1 MLSRQL
7 VAAAELEDSGENIR
21 SGYVSILFHLFLRDS
36 SIGSTC
42 VSVPTQWQYLI
53 LPSLL
58 VSIPAPRTASD
69 LSETHEELMGSLP
82 SEASFFPPSVSA
94 PLHLYILTKYT
105 EQAVSTTPIHSSQL
119 HSHPPVASR

>member
-69 LSETHEELMGSLP
+69 LSETHEELMGFS
-82 SEASFFPPSVSA
+82 SVGSIV
-94 PLHLYILTKYT
+94 L
-105 EQAVSTTPIHSSQL
+105 SSQRFSSCPL
-119 HSHPPVASR
+119 VHFDKVH